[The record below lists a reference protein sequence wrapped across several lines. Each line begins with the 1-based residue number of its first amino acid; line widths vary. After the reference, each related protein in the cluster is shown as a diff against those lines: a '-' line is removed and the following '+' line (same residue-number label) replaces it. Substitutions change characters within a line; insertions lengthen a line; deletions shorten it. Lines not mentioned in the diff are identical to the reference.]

1 MPNDFIFWSYFL
13 KYYMLRN
20 ISAFFLMNKLATKI
34 LVCLQY
40 FKVLD
45 NSIGR
50 LKDKKDKRR
59 IFGVHN
65 TFKYFLSQGADP
77 LGEIRV
83 VMTTRTRIRFWFFGV
98 FFELKPLLATKVI
111 CKQCITSI
119 VFTCILHGSMSVVD
133 NQKAYHS

>member
-40 FKVLD
+40 FKVLA

-59 IFGVHN
+59 IFGEG
-65 TFKYFLSQGADP
+65 KASPSSQPIQIFPVARD
-77 LGEIRV
+77 
-83 VMTTRTRIRFWFFGV
+83 
-98 FFELKPLLATKVI
+98 
-111 CKQCITSI
+111 
-119 VFTCILHGSMSVVD
+119 
-133 NQKAYHS
+133 

>member
-59 IFGVHN
+59 IFGAKTLRRRESIAEFTTHSNISCRKGLIRLAIFV
-65 TFKYFLSQGADP
+65 LS
-77 LGEIRV
+77 
-83 VMTTRTRIRFWFFGV
+83 
-98 FFELKPLLATKVI
+98 
-111 CKQCITSI
+111 
-119 VFTCILHGSMSVVD
+119 
-133 NQKAYHS
+133 

>member
-40 FKVLD
+40 FKVLA

-59 IFGVHN
+59 IFGA
-65 TFKYFLSQGADP
+65 KASPSSQHIQIFPVARG
-77 LGEIRV
+77 
-83 VMTTRTRIRFWFFGV
+83 
-98 FFELKPLLATKVI
+98 
-111 CKQCITSI
+111 
-119 VFTCILHGSMSVVD
+119 
-133 NQKAYHS
+133 